1 MRSLALLVVFVLSAC
16 GGSPPRVPAPDALH
30 RTWVEAPADARLAS
44 WDLEDGSGQPFDEA
58 RLHGRFSVVFV
69 GYTSCPDVC
78 PLTLRTLARVLDA
91 PDLQDLQAVFLAVD
105 PERDRPVLGE
115 LVAHHHPRI
124 VGVTGTRDAIDHAVS
139 QLGAAYQL
147 RASGLVDHSTSLFL
161 VDPTGQVR
169 GYVLRPSDPDRVA
182 ADLRAAIASLQPVRL
197 SPGWVPPSAPGVRVL
212 AGFGALQNEGAQD
225 VAVVGWTSELA
236 REVALHRT
244 VQVDGM
250 ARARRQGRPPENRG
264 GRILRFYLSGPLRLL
279 TATHAK
285 SPQW

>member
-1 MRSLALLVVFVLSAC
+1 M
-16 GGSPPRVPAPDALH
+16 
-30 RTWVEAPADARLAS
+30 
-44 WDLEDGSGQPFDEA
+44 
-58 RLHGRFSVVFV
+58 
-69 GYTSCPDVC
+69 
-78 PLTLRTLARVLDA
+78 
-91 PDLQDLQAVFLAVD
+91 
-105 PERDRPVLGE
+105 LGE

-250 ARARRQGRPPENRG
+250 ARMEPIERLVVPAGGAVALEPGGMHLMLTEPVRPLAEGERIAVVAR
-264 GRILRFYLSGPLRLL
+264 LDSGVEHTVWLDVELPR
-279 TATHAK
+279 
-285 SPQW
+285 